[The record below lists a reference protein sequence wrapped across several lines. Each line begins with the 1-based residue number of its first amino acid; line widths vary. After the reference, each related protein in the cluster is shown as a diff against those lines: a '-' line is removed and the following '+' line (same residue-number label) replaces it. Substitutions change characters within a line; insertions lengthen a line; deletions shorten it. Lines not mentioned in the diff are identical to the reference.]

1 MLDQKLTNEIA
12 TEILHKNMVN
22 VNLRR
27 HCYAVSV
34 AMRALHDYLKKT
46 GKIDSSVENLA
57 SEDWGVVGLLHD
69 ADYELTKEDTTK
81 HTLVLLDWLK
91 VYDVHT
97 HIVEAFQSHN
107 TKITALRDPQTLLEW
122 SLECVDE
129 LTGFIVACTLVQ
141 PDKKLSS
148 VDLNSVK
155 KKWKTKE
162 FARAV
167 NRDQIAQCE
176 EELGIPLDD
185 FISVTL
191 SAMQSEAD
199 KLGL

>member
-1 MLDQKLTNEIA
+1 MSI
-12 TEILHKNMVN
+12 
-22 VNLRR
+22 
-27 HCYAVSV
+27 
-34 AMRALHDYLKKT
+34 AMRALHSYLKKV
-46 GKIDSSVENLA
+46 GKVDSSVENLNE
-57 SEDWGVVGLLHD
+57 EDWGVVGLLHD

-91 VYDVHT
+91 VYDIHT

-107 TKITALRDPQTLLEW
+107 TKVTSLRDPQTLLEW

-129 LTGFIVACTLVQ
+129 LTGFIVACALVQ
-141 PDKKLSS
+141 PYKKLSS
-148 VDLNSVK
+148 VDLASVK

-167 NRDQIAQCE
+167 NRNQIIQSE
-176 EELGIPLDD
+176 EKLGIPLDD

-191 SAMQSEAD
+191 SSMQSEAE